1 MSTMKKICLVVALS
15 LVMLGAKADDFGG
28 WANVGLEQNLGVKG
42 LDANL
47 DFGFRSANNMRNV
60 DRWSV
65 SAGLEYSLCRYLKV
79 ASSYTYMYGYSG
91 SERKENYK
99 SDGVTWEGYNLTH
112 AFWRSRNRFSF
123 DLKTGIDL
131 GRFSLSLRERYQL
144 TGYNSATVTKDK
156 YRFKRLEQYD
166 PQGNFTGYLDVPQ
179 SGYPQ
184 TVRDVKE
191 SKSKEYLRSKFAVSY
206 NIRHCPLE
214 PSLSIELENNLREG
228 FNTDEIRY
236 VGGLDWKITKKIRLG
251 AYYHYNKGHDDDA
264 DEDLH
269 AVEVT
274 LKLKNIFWK
283 AKK

>member
-1 MSTMKKICLVVALS
+1 MSTMKKIFLVAVLS

-42 LDANL
+42 LNANL
-47 DFGFRSANNMRNV
+47 DFGFRSANDMRKV

-99 SDGVTWEGYNLTH
+99 ADGVTWEGYNLTH
-112 AFWRSRNRFSF
+112 AFWRSRNRFNF

-166 PQGNFTGYLDVPQ
+166 PYGNFTGYLDVPQ

-191 SKSKEYLRSKFAVSY
+191 SKSKEYLRSKFQVSY
-206 NIRHCPLE
+206 NIRHCPLT
-214 PSLSIELENNLREG
+214 PSFSIELENNLRDG
-228 FNTDEIRY
+228 FNTDEVRY
-236 VGGLDWKITKKIRLG
+236 VGGADWKITKKIHLG
-251 AYYHYNKGHDDDA
+251 AYYHFNKGHDDDA

-269 AVEVT
+269 AVELT